1 MTDDARNRPG
11 LGSPGLESPVLESP
25 VLEPP
30 YRTVVKPYGHA
41 LVELA
46 RRRPEIVCLS
56 GDLTRQ
62 CEIDLFQA
70 AFPDRFIHAGM
81 AEANMIGVAGA
92 LARSGLIPFVHTFG
106 VFATRRPF
114 DQIVNAVA
122 YPHLPVRIIG
132 FMPGV
137 SSPGGPSHQ
146 AIEDVALMRAL
157 PGMTVI
163 DVADATETAQVVAG
177 IADLPG
183 PVYLRLKRGEIPV
196 IFPDDHRLS
205 LDNAQVLV
213 DGRHATG
220 LARGT
225 TGGGA
230 TAGGGVTRGGAET
243 VGGAVTG
250 GGGVTR
256 GGAETVG
263 GGVTRGGAETKG
275 GAETAGGAVTVGGAV
290 TGGGGVTRGGAET
303 VGGGVTRG
311 GAETKGGAET
321 AGGAVTVG
329 GAVTSGGGVTR
340 GGAETVGRGG
350 MGVWSASTGDAR
362 GQLRAPVAVPR
373 SDVALLVSGMMVAP
387 ALAAA
392 RVLRS
397 AGIATLVLNIPVIKP
412 LDTATVLDVAAATRT
427 VITAENHS
435 TIGGLGSAVAET
447 LAESAL
453 PRPLHRIGLTDTFA
467 EGARTP
473 TYLFRKYGLTTQHL
487 INAAWAALDQPGT
500 PPRSQPLPA
509 EEGEYAPV

>member
-1 MTDDARNRPG
+1 MTDDARNRPV
-11 LGSPGLESPVLESP
+11 LESPVLESP
-25 VLEPP
+25 VLESP
-30 YRTVVKPYGHA
+30 YRTVLKPYGHA

-46 RRRPEIVCLS
+46 RQRPEIVCLS

-62 CEIDLFQA
+62 CEVDLFQA

-157 PGMTVI
+157 PGMTVV
-163 DVADATETAQVVAG
+163 DVADATETAQVVAA

-205 LDNAQVLV
+205 LDHAQVLV
-213 DGRHATG
+213 DGRDATG

-243 VGGAVTG
+243 VC
-250 GGGVTR
+250 
-256 GGAETVG
+256 
-263 GGVTRGGAETKG
+263 
-275 GAETAGGAVTVGGAV
+275 
-290 TGGGGVTRGGAET
+290 
-303 VGGGVTRG
+303 
-311 GAETKGGAET
+311 
-321 AGGAVTVG
+321 
-329 GAVTSGGGVTR
+329 GAVTSGEGVTR

-350 MGVWSASTGDAR
+350 MGVWPASTGDAR
-362 GQLRAPVAVPR
+362 GQLQAPVAVPR
-373 SDVALLVSGMMVAP
+373 SDVAVLVSGMMVAP

-397 AGIATLVLNIPVIKP
+397 AGIAALVLNVPVIKP
-412 LDTATVLDVAAATRT
+412 LDTATVLAAAAAAQT

-435 TIGGLGSAVAET
+435 IIGGLGSAVAET

-453 PRPLHRIGLTDTFA
+453 PRPLHRLGLTDTFA

-487 INAAWAALDQPGT
+487 IDAAWSALDQPGT

>member
-1 MTDDARNRPG
+1 MTDDASNRPV
-11 LGSPGLESPVLESP
+11 PGSP

-30 YRTVVKPYGHA
+30 YRTVLKPYGHA

-46 RRRPEIVCLS
+46 RQRPEIVCLS

-70 AFPDRFIHAGM
+70 AFPDRFVHAGM

-106 VFATRRPF
+106 VFATRRPL

-122 YPHLPVRIIG
+122 YPQLPVRIVG

-157 PGMTVI
+157 PGMTVV
-163 DVADATETAQVVAG
+163 DVADATETGQVVRA

-196 IFPDDHRLS
+196 IFPEDHELS
-205 LDNAQVLV
+205 LDRAQVLV
-213 DGRHATG
+213 DGRSGTG

-230 TAGGGVTRGGAET
+230 TDGGGVTRGGAET
-243 VGGAVTG
+243 EGGAVTS

-256 GGAETVG
+256 GGAETTG
-263 GGVTRGGAETKG
+263 RGVTSGGAEREG
-275 GAETAGGAVTVGGAV
+275 GAETAGGAVSEGGAV
-290 TGGGGVTRGGAET
+290 TT
-303 VGGGVTRG
+303 
-311 GAETKGGAET
+311 
-321 AGGAVTVG
+321 
-329 GAVTSGGGVTR
+329 GGGVTR

-350 MGVWSASTGDAR
+350 MGVWPASTGDAR
-362 GQLRAPVAVPR
+362 GQLRAPAAVPG

-397 AGIATLVLNIPVIKP
+397 AGIATVVLNIPVIKP
-412 LDTATVLDVAAATRT
+412 LDTATILAAASASRT

-435 TIGGLGSAVAET
+435 TTGGLGSAVAET
-447 LAESAL
+447 LAEAGL
-453 PRPLHRIGLTDTFA
+453 PRPLHRLGLRDTYA
-467 EGARTP
+467 EGARTAS
-473 TYLFRKYGLTTQHL
+473 YLFTKYGLSTQHL
-487 INAAWAALDQPGT
+487 VDAAWSALHRPGI
-500 PPRSQPLPA
+500 PPRSQPLPV

>member
-1 MTDDARNRPG
+1 MADDPG
-11 LGSPGLESPVLESP
+11 RQAVLD
-25 VLEPP
+25 PP
-30 YRTVVKPYGHA
+30 YRTVLKPYGHA

-62 CEIDLFQA
+62 CEIDLFQE

-122 YPHLPVRIIG
+122 YPRLPVRIVG

-157 PGMTVI
+157 PGMTVV
-163 DVADATETAQVVAG
+163 DVADATETTQVVAA

-183 PVYLRLKRGEIPV
+183 PVYLRLKRGDIPV
-196 IFPDDHRLS
+196 IFPEGHRLS
-205 LDNAQVLV
+205 LDRAQVLV
-213 DGRHATG
+213 DGRNETG

-225 TGGGA
+225 TGGGV
-230 TAGGGVTRGGAET
+230 TAGGGVTRGGAQTE
-243 VGGAVTG
+243 GGALTR
-250 GGGVTR
+250 GGGVTL
-256 GGAETVG
+256 GGAETAG
-263 GGVTRGGAETKG
+263 RGATRGGAQTEG
-275 GAETAGGAVTVGGAV
+275 GGETAGGAVTEGGAV
-290 TGGGGVTRGGAET
+290 TRGGGGTRGGAET
-303 VGGGVTRG
+303 
-311 GAETKGGAET
+311 A
-321 AGGAVTVG
+321 
-329 GAVTSGGGVTR
+329 
-340 GGAETVGRGG
+340 GRGG
-350 MGVWSASTGDAR
+350 MGVWPGSTGDAR
-362 GQLRAPVAVPR
+362 GRLRAPVAVPG
-373 SDVALLVSGMMVAP
+373 SDVALLVSGMMLAT

-397 AGIATLVLNIPVIKP
+397 AGIATVVLNIPVIKP
-412 LDTATVLDVAAATRT
+412 LDTSTVLAAATATQT
-427 VITAENHS
+427 VITAENH
-435 TIGGLGSAVAET
+435 TIIGGLGSAVAET
-447 LAESAL
+447 LAEAAL

-467 EGARTP
+467 EGAQTA

-487 INAAWAALDQPGT
+487 INAAWSALHQPGT

-509 EEGEYAPV
+509 SEGEYSPV

>member
-11 LGSPGLESPVLESP
+11 LGSPGLGSPGLGSPGLESP

-290 TGGGGVTRGGAET
+290 T
-303 VGGGVTRG
+303 
-311 GAETKGGAET
+311 
-321 AGGAVTVG
+321 
-329 GAVTSGGGVTR
+329 SGGGVTR